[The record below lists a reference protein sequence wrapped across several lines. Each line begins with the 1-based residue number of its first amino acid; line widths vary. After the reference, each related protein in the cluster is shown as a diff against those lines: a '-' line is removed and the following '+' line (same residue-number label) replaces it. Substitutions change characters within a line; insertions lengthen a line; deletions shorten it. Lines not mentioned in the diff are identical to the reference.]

1 VTTAGLLPFAFFAA
15 CAAMSI
21 PAGLLIAT
29 HGEKR
34 IITVS
39 FTATDNWTF
48 RRLFRITPG
57 NDAPLLLSDGLLA
70 LASGHVLSSQTCSEN
85 SQKSNA
91 IFASACM
98 FHHGLLYLDTPKGSS
113 GWSVRNGY

>member
-39 FTATDNWTF
+39 FIATDNWTF
-48 RRLFRITPG
+48 RRLFRIALE

-70 LASGHVLSSQTCSEN
+70 LASGHLLSSQTGSEN

-91 IFASACM
+91 ILHLLACFTWFA
-98 FHHGLLYLDTPKGSS
+98 LLRYSQRIIRLEC
-113 GWSVRNGY
+113 